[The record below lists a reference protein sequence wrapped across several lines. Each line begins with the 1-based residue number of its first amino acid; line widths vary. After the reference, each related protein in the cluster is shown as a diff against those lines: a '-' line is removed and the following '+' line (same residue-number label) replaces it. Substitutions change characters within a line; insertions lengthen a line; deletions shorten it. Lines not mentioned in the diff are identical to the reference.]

1 MNINSPKNLDTSFD
15 IATSGEELEESSQ
28 HDNNYIL
35 SDNMKV
41 NEEYSDSRSNCS
53 NSTTSLNVEIWD
65 ENKLEEENKGDDV
78 STTVTNVLFGILLV
92 KRIFLFIRY
101 IYCKYFNDSLR
112 F

>member
-15 IATSGEELEESSQ
+15 TPTSVEELEESSQ

-35 SDNMKV
+35 SDNINV

-65 ENKLEEENKGDDV
+65 ENKLEEENKGDDI

>member
-1 MNINSPKNLDTSFD
+1 MFSFFHLPTDYSKLLDKALDEGKIT
-15 IATSGEELEESSQ
+15 ATSQ

-78 STTVTNVLFGILLV
+78 STTVTNDLFGISLV
-92 KRIFLFIRY
+92 KCIFLVIRY
-101 IYCKYFNDSLR
+101 IYCKYLHYT
-112 F
+112 